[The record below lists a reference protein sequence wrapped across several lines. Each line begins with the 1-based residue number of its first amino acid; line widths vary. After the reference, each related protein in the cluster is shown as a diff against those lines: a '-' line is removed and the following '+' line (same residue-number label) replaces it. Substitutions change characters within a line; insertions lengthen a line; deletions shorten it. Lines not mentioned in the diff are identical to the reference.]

1 MLLNFSYK
9 IPISLKKLNEQ
20 IKLSFEV
27 FKENHK
33 LEYKFARAIYGS
45 WYCSIKNCKFCFL
58 STQKNTKPF
67 ISKRRI
73 ESIIGEAIIM
83 KEINAELE
91 NFTGGILG
99 NDYSELIKITK
110 LLYFIFKEPIWI
122 NLNIIPLKIWDEIK
136 KYIKGL
142 IISTE
147 TFNERLRKFVAPSKP
162 LTNIKNIFDFLD
174 SEKKQKG
181 CTLIIGLGENWRDV
195 KKTNEFLNTYEI
207 NQLNFYGLK
216 PIENTFYENK
226 VSPPLPYFLYWLS
239 SIRIENPKLII
250 SASKSVNYLNEYF
263 SFFRSGANYY
273 SKLKF
278 FDYFN
283 KEGFKKFDYLCKKYN
298 INQKT
303 KVVMDKKE
311 FFEFKE
317 KILNFDLDKLEKKVG
332 FSLNKEL
339 ILKKLDSYLKTM
351 EKNL

>member
-9 IPISLKKLNEQ
+9 IPISLKKLNEK

-110 LLYFIFKEPIWI
+110 LLYFIFKEPIWV

-195 KKTNEFLNTYEI
+195 KK
-207 NQLNFYGLK
+207 
-216 PIENTFYENK
+216 NK
-226 VSPPLPYFLYWLS
+226 RV
-239 SIRIENPKLII
+239 
-250 SASKSVNYLNEYF
+250 
-263 SFFRSGANYY
+263 
-273 SKLKF
+273 
-278 FDYFN
+278 
-283 KEGFKKFDYLCKKYN
+283 FKHL
-298 INQKT
+298 
-303 KVVMDKKE
+303 
-311 FFEFKE
+311 
-317 KILNFDLDKLEKKVG
+317 
-332 FSLNKEL
+332 
-339 ILKKLDSYLKTM
+339 
-351 EKNL
+351 